1 MDGTNQTVTTVDDL
15 VTASKDTSVRHILI
29 EGELRRVPSIA
40 LDRGVTLAGGSPS
53 SSLTF
58 AEGVDGI
65 ELRGDNAVSRLTLQA
80 DPARRSIFL
89 APVAVGR
96 FRLVDLTVTGQ
107 VDLSTSAGHFLIDGV
122 HIAQADV
129 RHRAERP
136 RLSGVGALQ
145 GAFTLWNTDPDSVVT
160 ATIRRL
166 SAGSER
172 YQVHGSGVLVA
183 GRLEIDL
190 LETGPIHTDGGI
202 PEGTADTISGGI
214 FVASDAHV
222 ETVRNLGPVTTLGTN
237 DMLLDNWGRV
247 DRWTAEAPLTSFG
260 RSGVGFVNFGTVDEL
275 RILAPIETHGVG
287 ARGFN
292 VYHLEDHP
300 GASVGTAEFESIT
313 THGDAAIGIQIAQPI
328 GRLTIHKGIRTYG
341 QTGESLVKGVLTKL
355 RAHALS
361 VQPGGVIAELE
372 VGGALTSTGEGIAP
386 LHVLGEIKSLRIA
399 GGLS

>member
-1 MDGTNQTVTTVDDL
+1 MDGTTTTVTTVDDL
-15 VTASKDTSVRHILI
+15 VTASKDISIGHILV
-29 EGELRRVPSIA
+29 EGELRRVPPIA
-40 LDRGVTLAGGSPS
+40 LNRGVTLSGSSPS
-53 SSLTF
+53 SALAF

-65 ELRGDNAVSRLTLQA
+65 ELHGDNAVSSLGLHA
-80 DPARRSIFL
+80 DQARRSIFL
-89 APVAVGR
+89 APAADGS

-107 VDLSTSAGHFLIDGV
+107 VDLITSAGHFLIDGL
-122 HIAQADV
+122 HIAKADV
-129 RHRAERP
+129 RHRRERP
-136 RLSGVGALQ
+136 QLSGVGALQ
-145 GAFTLWNTDPDSVVT
+145 GAFTLWNTNPDSVVT
-160 ATIRRL
+160 ATIRRV
-166 SAGSER
+166 SAGSEHSP
-172 YQVHGSGVLVA
+172 VGGSGVLVA

-190 LETGPIHTDGGI
+190 LETGAIHTDGGI
-202 PEGTADTISGGI
+202 PEGTADTISGGV
-214 FVASDAHV
+214 FVVYDAHV
-222 ETVRNLGPVTTLGTN
+222 QAVRNLGPVTTLGTN

-247 DRWTAEAPLTSFG
+247 DRWTAEARLTSFG

-328 GRLTIHKGIRTYG
+328 GRLTVHTGIRTYG
-341 QTGESLVKGVLTKL
+341 KTGESLVKGVQTLL
-355 RAHALS
+355 SAHALS

-372 VGGALTSTGEGIAP
+372 VGGALTSTGEGVVP
-386 LHVLGEIKSLRIA
+386 LHVLGEIRSLRIA